1 MRRRRPRS
9 PATHEAYEAR
19 LHFSGAAPER
29 PGNAFPTRSGDTP
42 AVKAIVVW
50 LVILA
55 PAFAGAALRETV
67 LLPRIGRVR
76 GLPLGGVILAEPVLA
91 GA

>member
-1 MRRRRPRS
+1 
-9 PATHEAYEAR
+9 
-19 LHFSGAAPER
+19 
-29 PGNAFPTRSGDTP
+29 
-42 AVKAIVVW
+42 VKAIVVW